1 MVYDPATDSAITD
14 SAATDSAAT
23 DSAATDSAATDYAA
37 TDELPVLP
45 TDRHTGCPFDPPA
58 ALTALSDRPVRRL
71 RYADGH
77 VGRLVTGH
85 AAARAV
91 LADPRFSSRYELLH
105 LPMPMEGAPG
115 ELPPAPV
122 GDILG
127 LDAPEHTRYRRL
139 LAGRF
144 TVRRMRQLTG
154 RIERFTADCLD
165 AMERAGTTADLVET
179 FARPVPTLVI
189 CELLGVPYADRGRFL
204 GLVEVI
210 FDQAVDAGAR
220 DEAYAGLLRYVG
232 ELVLAKRA
240 EPTDDLLSDLAAPG
254 PGAGSGDL
262 AAPGPAAAGLS
273 DEELAG
279 IGGLLLAAGLDT
291 TANML
296 GLGVFALLTD
306 PGQLDALRADPDLAG
321 PAAEE
326 LLRYLSVADPLL
338 RSALEDVEVEG
349 ELIRAGETVTVSVQ
363 AANRDPRRFPG
374 PDRLDIR
381 RRATGH
387 LSFGHG
393 PHQCLGQQLARVE
406 MTVALPALFARFPAL
421 RLAVPPGE
429 VPLRERSS
437 IYGVVSL
444 PVAWGEE

>member
-1 MVYDPATDSAITD
+1 MTYDLATDSETAD
-14 SAATDSAAT
+14 SETA
-23 DSAATDSAATDYAA
+23 
-37 TDELPVLP
+37 DEPPVLP
-45 TDRHTGCPFDPPA
+45 ADRHTGCPFDPPA

-105 LPMPMEGAPG
+105 LPMPMEGAPE

-122 GDILG
+122 VDILG

-144 TVRRMRQLTG
+144 TVRRMRQLAS

-165 AMERAGTTADLVET
+165 AMEQAGTTADLVEA

-210 FDQAVDAGAR
+210 FDQAADAGAR

-254 PGAGSGDL
+254 PVPGAGPGDP
-262 AAPGPAAAGLS
+262 AAPGPAASGLS
-273 DEELAG
+273 GEELAG

-296 GLGVFALLTD
+296 GLGAFALLAN

-321 PAAEE
+321 PASEE

-363 AANRDPRRFPG
+363 AANRDPRRFPD

-421 RLAVPPGE
+421 RLAVPQEE
-429 VPLRERSS
+429 VPLRERSG

-444 PVAWGEE
+444 PVAWGEEQRRTSPRARRCGERPY

>member
-1 MVYDPATDSAITD
+1 MTYDPAIDSETADSETADSETADSAT
-14 SAATDSAAT
+14 
-23 DSAATDSAATDYAA
+23 

-144 TVRRMRQLTG
+144 TVRRMRQLTC

-165 AMERAGTTADLVET
+165 AMEQAGTTADLVEA

-210 FDQAVDAGAR
+210 FDQAADAGAR

-254 PGAGSGDL
+254 PAPGAGSGDL
-262 AAPGPAAAGLS
+262 AAPGPAASGLN

-296 GLGVFALLTD
+296 GLGVFALLAD
-306 PGQLDALRADPDLAG
+306 PVQLEALRADPDLAG
-321 PAAEE
+321 PASEE

-363 AANRDPRRFPG
+363 AANRDPRRFPD

-429 VPLRERSS
+429 VSLRERSS

>member
-1 MVYDPATDSAITD
+1 MAYEPTADSPTADSA
-14 SAATDSAAT
+14 SAGSAIP
-23 DSAATDSAATDYAA
+23 
-37 TDELPVLP
+37 DEAPVPPALP

-58 ALTALSDRPVRRL
+58 ALTALSDRPVRPL

-105 LPMPMEGAPG
+105 LPMAMEGAPG
-115 ELPPAPV
+115 ELPPAPI
-122 GDILG
+122 GDITG

-144 TVRRMRQLTG
+144 TVRRMRQLTS
-154 RIERFTADCLD
+154 RIEEFTADCLD
-165 AMERAGTTADLVET
+165 AMEQAGPTADLVEA

-210 FDQAVDAGAR
+210 FDQAADAGAR

-240 EPTDDLLSDLAAPG
+240 EPTDDLLSDLAAPAPG
-254 PGAGSGDL
+254 PGSGDP
-262 AAPGPAAAGLS
+262 AVPGPAAFGLS

-296 GLGVFALLTD
+296 GLGAFALLTH
-306 PGQLDALRADPDLAG
+306 PGQLEALRADPDLAG

-338 RSALEDVEVEG
+338 RSALEDVEVAG

-363 AANRDPRRFPG
+363 AANRDPGRFPE

-393 PHQCLGQQLARVE
+393 HHQCLGQQLARVE

-421 RLAVPPGE
+421 RLAVPPEE

-444 PVAWGEE
+444 PVAWEEE